1 MRNKIYDLF
10 YEEIDE
16 EPYEKK
22 YDSKYFVVKATI
34 IAEDQEQAW
43 KLFNSHFNGEIEG
56 TPNYYEGIID
66 SYTFKDNLNERN
78 FYYDKYV
85 TSPKVL
91 NIYTIKEKNIGDKT
105 MKYEHYEYSNTYGI
119 KVDEDDNSDDS
130 DDEMRG

>member
-10 YEEIDE
+10 YEE
-16 EPYEKK
+16 K
-22 YDSKYFVVKATI
+22 YGSKYFVVKATI

-56 TPNYYEGIID
+56 TFIYYEGIID
-66 SYTFKDNLNERN
+66 SYTFNDNLNERN

-85 TSPKVL
+85 SSPKVL
-91 NIYTIKEKNIGDKT
+91 NIYTIKEKYIGGKT

-119 KVDEDDNSDDS
+119 KVDEDEDD
-130 DDEMRG
+130 DDLN